1 MEPRLTEAHPWIE
14 ATHGRVA
21 IERGPLVYCLEQAD
35 HPGAP
40 VPDLEIDVTAPL
52 AARRDGRLEGV
63 TVIRASGLQVERRGW
78 TDRLYRPYDAGG
90 EGPRRPVELTAIP
103 YYAWAN
109 REPGAMRVWIPR
121 ARR

>member
-1 MEPRLTEAHPWIE
+1 MA
-14 ATHGRVA
+14 
-21 IERGPLVYCLEQAD
+21 
-35 HPGAP
+35 
-40 VPDLEIDVTAPL
+40 DLEIDVTAPL
-52 AARRDGRLEGV
+52 AARRDAPAGRRDRDP
-63 TVIRASGLQVERRGW
+63 RAWVQVERRGW

-121 ARR
+121 APR